1 MLRIAFPFIS
11 NKVWHGGHNYLL
23 NLFSVISDYRLKE
36 FQPVI
41 FVGTDI
47 SNEELKPFF
56 KIKSIEIIKT
66 HLFNRSRRRISL
78 IKSLFFLVDNEI
90 ENLFLKKKINII
102 FENAN
107 FFGIN
112 LRIPAI
118 AWMPDFQ
125 HRVIPKFFLIKDW
138 IKRELGFRLQIVTGR
153 FIMVSSK
160 DSYNDCKK
168 YYPNAANST
177 YIVRFAINPKKVNF
191 HTNLNLIKKKYSL
204 PQKYFYLPN
213 QFWEHK
219 NHLTVIKALSLLKKL
234 GHKVIVVSSGKQ
246 MSSNNSNY
254 FEHILKLIK
263 SSKID
268 NMFILLGI
276 IPYKDVL
283 SLMKGSI
290 SVLNPSLFEG
300 RSTTVEECI
309 ALKVPLILSDIN
321 SHKEQVGDKAIFF
334 NQTDHNSLATVLLK
348 VWQKKIFIRN
358 KKISLKSNLDRIQ
371 VFLNDFKCLVKN
383 IINHKKN

>member
-11 NKVWHGGHNYLL
+11 NKVWHGGNNYLL
-23 NLFSVISDYRLKE
+23 NLFSVISDYLPKE

-56 KIKSIEIIKT
+56 KIKKIEIIKT
-66 HLFNRSRRRISL
+66 HLFNKSRRRISL
-78 IKSLFFLVDNEI
+78 IKSLFFLVDSEI

-107 FFGIN
+107 FFGVKIK
-112 LRIPAI
+112 IPAI
-118 AWMPDFQ
+118 AWIPDFQ

-138 IKRELGFRLQIVTGR
+138 IKRELGFRLQIATGR

-168 YYPNAANST
+168 YYPNAVHST
-177 YIVRFAINPKKVNF
+177 YIVRFAINLKKVNF
-191 HTNLNLIKKKYSL
+191 HSNFSLIKKKYSL
-204 PQKYFYLPN
+204 PKKYFYLPN

-254 FEHILKLIK
+254 FENILKLIK

-276 IPYKDVL
+276 IPHKDVL

-321 SHKEQVGDKAIFF
+321 AHKEQVSDKVIFF
-334 NQTDHNSLATVLLK
+334 KQTDHNSLAKVLLK
-348 VWQKKIFIRN
+348 VWKKKIIIDN
-358 KKISLKSNLDRIQ
+358 KKISLKSNLNRIQ
-371 VFLNDFKCLVKN
+371 IFLNDFRYLVKN
-383 IINHKKN
+383 IINSEKK